1 MADGFDIHLDAEQAA
16 RLKAVADQLGLSP
29 SDYALALIKLGLAE
43 TPSATID
50 PDPAIDEAIADAVE
64 CGDEP
69 ALSLADFRSRLRR
82 FGTGAV

>member
-16 RLKAVADQLGLSP
+16 RLKAVAAQLGLSP
-29 SDYALALIKLGLAE
+29 SDYALSRIKVGLAE
-43 TPSATID
+43 SPAPTID

-64 CGDEP
+64 RGDEP

-82 FGTGAV
+82 FGAGAD